1 MSAFNV
7 RNKWDPLEVVVL
19 GNNFSADFFK
29 DIKNKNTKSAL
40 QQIADET
47 LEDLEYYKQKLTANS
62 RQLKLG
68 KQS

>member
-29 DIKNKNTKSAL
+29 DIKKKNIKSA
-40 QQIADET
+40 QQQMADET
-47 LEDLEYYKQKLTANS
+47 LQDLEHYKQ
-62 RQLKLG
+62 
-68 KQS
+68 